1 MLDLRN
7 AYHALLGSEAQLAQC
22 RQAHSVADLLAV
34 LRRLWG
40 ADGHSD
46 AQLLQALDTL
56 NREDV
61 PADVAAGM
69 AGHWLPRSYHVR
81 SQRLAWCLP
90 DGAPTEPFHDEYL
103 SRCWQS
109 TPLNQLV
116 TPRTSLQALA
126 ACAQRVPRAQ
136 PAGFIFHLSRCGST
150 LLSGCLSE
158 LDGAAVF
165 SESPV
170 LTEIL
175 VDPALS
181 PLEKRAHVQCLLDLK
196 AILFPG
202 RRVVVK
208 WNAWDIFHAQ
218 LLRSAYPTVPA
229 VALVRDPVEIL
240 ASHQAQAG
248 RHMSG
253 DPSLAAVAPV
263 FGKGAGGSVLEH
275 RIGVLQGLMQGLH
288 DLTAEPGF
296 ACIDYRQLDG
306 GTVRQVAAMFGLRCD
321 LEGQRRIA
329 QRMQRN
335 AKLPGIRFEP
345 DGARKAA
352 VFDAAQSTAIAR
364 RLSSLHRALL
374 AATGPVAPA
383 AHAEPERE
391 VADVR

>member
-1 MLDLRN
+1 VRELRDAYYKLLCSPAQLDL
-7 AYHALLGSEAQLAQC
+7 C
-22 RQAHSVADLLAV
+22 RQAHSVADLLAA

-40 ADGHSD
+40 VEGPGDADLMH
-46 AQLLQALDTL
+46 ALGTL
-56 NREDV
+56 NQEDV
-61 PADVAAGM
+61 PPEVAAGM
-69 AGHWLPRSYHVR
+69 AGRWLPRSYHVR
-81 SQRLAWCLP
+81 TQRLAWCLP

-109 TPLNQLV
+109 TPLNQLI
-116 TPRTSLQALA
+116 TPRTSLKPLA

-181 PLEKRAHVQCLLDLK
+181 PQEKRAHVQCLLDLK
-196 AILFPG
+196 TILFPG

-218 LLRSAYPTVPA
+218 LLRGAYPNVPA

-263 FGKGAGGSVLEH
+263 FGEGAGGSVLEH

-288 DLTAEPGF
+288 DLAAEPGV

-329 QRMQRN
+329 QRMQSN

-374 AATGPVAPA
+374 AATGPAAPA
-383 AHAEPERE
+383 AHAESERE